1 MSDEP
6 EIQEG
11 PETREELEARVEKLE
26 QAVAQLTA
34 LVAAMFGKTL
44 MAQVQTQ
51 VQTQLSDPR
60 TQAAMMQ
67 RLLNGAPRR

>member
-51 VQTQLSDPR
+51 LSDPR

>member
-6 EIQEG
+6 EI
-11 PETREELEARVEKLE
+11 ETREELEARVERLE
-26 QAVAQLTA
+26 LAVAQLTA

-51 VQTQLSDPR
+51 LSDPK

-67 RLLNGAPRR
+67 RLLNSAPRR